1 MAKATQKE
9 FFTALKEFAEKNPTI
24 ALPYVNSKGENCIID
39 ADEMIETSEK
49 RLGQLEN
56 KASAGKDKASEERN
70 AFIDVLLSVME
81 KGKKYQCCTLID
93 EPEIAAFKWADGKKT
108 SGQRCAYVLN
118 DMAKNGLVTKVTE
131 KKVTYFSVV

>member
-1 MAKATQKE
+1 MANEKKNTQKD
-9 FFTALKEFAEKNPTI
+9 FYLAIRTMAEGG
-24 ALPYVNSKGENCIID
+24 ASFGEIS
-39 ADEMIETSEK
+39 ADEMIEFCDK
-49 RLGQLEN
+49 KLGQLEN
-56 KASAGKDKASEERN
+56 KASTGKDKASEERN

-108 SGQRCAYVLN
+108 SGQRCAYILN